1 MLEWHGA
8 HSALLPEA
16 AARMPDTC
24 CPPSPKV
31 KSFSAEA
38 TATFLVSQFQYLAAI
53 VAFSSGAPYRR
64 PPYTNI
70 YLDINLAVA
79 VSACAALTFGVQGGD
94 FLSMVVDDMQLV
106 PFPDQNFP
114 GRLLL
119 LSVLAITAACSLES
133 GNTW

>member
-1 MLEWHGA
+1 
-8 HSALLPEA
+8 
-16 AARMPDTC
+16 
-24 CPPSPKV
+24 V

-38 TATFLVSQFQYLAAI
+38 TATFFVSQFRYLAAI

-79 VSACAALTFGVQGGD
+79 VSACAALTFGVQGGV